1 MKRIFV
7 LLLVLALFAAVGAAL
22 AQDES
27 ADPASEVGLPAEV
40 IEAYDPPIER
50 IGVSDALLNTRD
62 YRQVLE
68 EVNVVDAPGSSNVLY
83 HRAQAEF
90 FVSVIQYQNGWA
102 EINPGEWIPASVL
115 GPAYDSR
122 LNGVL
127 FPEGFEALDYPLAFT
142 RFEVTFT
149 SRTPGE
155 EAPMSNANALAPY
168 HLAHIFAEVEVD
180 GELWYQ
186 IGVDQWLPA
195 AAFNLIKPV
204 QRPEEIDTR
213 VWIAVDIAE
222 QTVMAYEDEK
232 LVFASLVAT
241 GHTWSPTEPGFW
253 RVYLQYGHRLMTR
266 GNPNDSWFY
275 FMEDVPFTLYFNG
288 DRALHG
294 AYWHDAFGERQSH
307 GCVNMSLND
316 SYWLW
321 SWATDYMFTE
331 ASGGSEWPMVYV
343 YDTDLPDLGF
353 GIERHDD

>member
-1 MKRIFV
+1 MTA
-7 LLLVLALFAAVGAAL
+7 LLLISIAGVSTAVAQGTDQQQGADEPAFGLA
-22 AQDES
+22 
-27 ADPASEVGLPAEV
+27 AEV
-40 IEAYDPPIER
+40 IDAYDPLIER
-50 IGVSDALLNTRD
+50 VGVSDSILNTRD

-83 HRAQAEF
+83 HRARAEF
-90 FVSVIQYQNGWA
+90 FVSVIRIEGGWA

-115 GPAYDSR
+115 GPAYQSR
-122 LNGVL
+122 LNGVI
-127 FPEGFEALDYPLAFT
+127 FPEGWEALDYPLAFT
-142 RFEVTFT
+142 RSSVTFY
-149 SRTPGE
+149 SSQPGE
-155 EAPMSNANALAPY
+155 EAPMTNANALAPY
-168 HLAHIFAEVEVD
+168 HLASVFDEVEID
-180 GELWYQ
+180 GVLWYQ
-186 IGVDQWLPA
+186 IGVDMWLPA
-195 AAFNLIKPV
+195 EEFNLIKPV
-204 QRPEEIDTR
+204 ERPEEIDTG

-222 QTVMAYEDEK
+222 QTVMGYEGNE

-266 GNPNDSWFY
+266 GNPDDSWFY

-321 SWATDYMFTE
+321 SWATDYMFSE

-353 GIERHDD
+353 GIERHD